1 MTHIVDNA
9 YTVTSN
15 LFGPESGIPWWI
27 WLFVVGAIMFKLLVP
42 EPRTARDIA
51 DERDEMLLQEL
62 LSKDDRGDKKSKK
75 KDKKKK
81 K

>member
-1 MTHIVDNA
+1 MDQIMDNA

-15 LFGPESGIPWWI
+15 LFGPESGIPWWA
-27 WLFVVGAIMFKLLVP
+27 WLFVLAAIMFKFLVP
-42 EPRTARDIA
+42 EPKTVRDIA
-51 DERDEMLLQEL
+51 DERDQMMLNEL
-62 LSKDDRGDKKSKK
+62 LGAGEGGKKGK